1 MGKEPAGRGVGKA
14 EEEKKRGE
22 GEEADG
28 LYAAEAGAL
37 ALAAEC
43 LLALLLERDDAAVDH
58 GRWSGNEGNPIAGM
72 RGKPFPTTLI
82 E

>member
-1 MGKEPAGRGVGKA
+1 MEEA

-22 GEEADG
+22 GEETEG
-28 LYAAEAGAL
+28 LHAAEAGAL

-43 LLALLLERDDAAVDH
+43 LLALLVERDDAAVDH
-58 GRWSGNEGNPIAGM
+58 GKWGFELRNPRAGM